1 MKFDKLTKE
10 DAELLS
16 YKDLTSVILENK
28 GKKNTLELLTLI
40 VEKLG
45 LSSNHLDNKIAD
57 YYTMLNND
65 KKFVLLDDG
74 NWDLSEKYT
83 SDLKKKNI
91 DEEEEF
97 DEEEL
102 KEDEEIEEAEDEI
115 DSKTNY
121 DDAYQDEDF
130 DDDAI
135 DELDGLVVVDEDE
148 MELE

>member
-45 LSSNHLDNKIAD
+45 LSSSHLDEKIAD

>member
-16 YKDLTSVILENK
+16 YKDLTCLILENK
-28 GKKNTLELLTLI
+28 GKKNTLDLLTLI
-40 VEKLG
+40 VNKLG

-102 KEDEEIEEAEDEI
+102 KEEEEIEEVEDEI

>member
-16 YKDLTSVILENK
+16 YKDLTSLILENK

-45 LSSNHLDNKIAD
+45 LSSSHLDEKIAD

-102 KEDEEIEEAEDEI
+102 KEEEEIEEAEDEI

>member
-16 YKDLTSVILENK
+16 YKDLTCLVLENK
-28 GKKNTLELLTLI
+28 GKKNTLDLLTLI
-40 VEKLG
+40 VNKLG

-91 DEEEEF
+91 DEEEDF